1 MRGAGAF
8 LVFFCFAL
16 DFALIGAEPSGRLSE
31 SQLETLHG
39 QRVEW
44 MKRRANLPAYGIYRD
59 FRAVLTHSRA
69 PRLNLL
75 KAAEEA
81 RAQIVFAGESDA
93 HPVNGPML
101 LSLPGAGFPGMEISR
116 PPAATEEEWRK
127 LRARFRQYPGEAL
140 GAEIGQDAGLIA
152 KWDDATTADDS
163 VGIAYSDTADDKVD
177 VLAAAFRAT
186 SVHILA
192 RELTEKDART
202 SLAAG
207 HAYVAHDWLC
217 DPTGFTFA
225 AANNLGVF
233 DMGDTVPTGLLAG
246 QTRLQAFLPVAAK
259 IKVIR
264 DGAVVAQAEDSKF
277 AYQVKEEGAYRLEAW
292 LSVGGGKENGG
303 SPKESKDLPWIISN
317 PIYVRGALNLRLP
330 SADTPSNVEA
340 RRGIAY
346 TDDAEEKHKLDLYLP
361 KGRTHFPILLFVHG
375 GSWHSGD
382 RSLYAALGNRFAR
395 EGIAVAIPSY
405 RLMPDHPHPAQ
416 IEDVAAAF
424 AWVYHNAGQIGGD
437 ASRVYLSGHSAG
449 GHLASLL
456 ALDGRYLEKYSISSS
471 AIRGVIS
478 MSGVY
483 DVTDTPAFLFD
494 GDKRQAS
501 PLEFVHSS
509 APPFLITYCQWDYWG
524 LPKQAR
530 DFEAAL
536 KKTFDPAQLL
546 YLPGESHIS
555 EIVSAAMDDS
565 PLARAILSFVQ

>member
-1 MRGAGAF
+1 VRGSGAF
-8 LVFFCFAL
+8 LLFFCLAL
-16 DFALIGAEPSGRLSE
+16 DFALVGAEPSGRVSE
-31 SQLETLHG
+31 SQLEALHT
-39 QRVEW
+39 QRIEW
-44 MKRRANLPAYGIYRD
+44 MKRRANLPAYGVYRD
-59 FRAVLTHSRA
+59 FRAVLTHSPA
-69 PRLNLL
+69 PRPNLL

-81 RAQIVFAGESDA
+81 SAQIVFAPERDGSTRPA
-93 HPVNGPML
+93 HGPL
-101 LSLPGAGFPGMEISR
+101 LLPLPGAGFPGMEISLS
-116 PPAATEEEWRK
+116 PAATEEEWRK
-127 LRARFRQYPGEAL
+127 LRGRFRQYPAEAL
-140 GAEIGQDAGLIA
+140 GAEIGPDAGLTA
-152 KWDDATTADDS
+152 KWDETTAGDDS
-163 VGIAYSDTADDKVD
+163 VGIAYSDAAEDKVD

-192 RELTEKDART
+192 RELTEKDARA
-202 SLAAG
+202 SLSAG

-246 QTRLQAFLPVAAK
+246 QTRLQVFLPVAAK
-259 IKVIR
+259 IKLIR
-264 DGAVVAQAEDSKF
+264 DGAVVAQADDSKL
-277 AYQVKEEGAYRLEAW
+277 AYAVKEEGAYRLEAW
-292 LSVGGGKENGG
+292 LSTG
-303 SPKESKDLPWIISN
+303 SGRETKDLPWIISN

-330 SADTPSNVEA
+330 SADTPPNVEA

-424 AWVYHNAGQIGGD
+424 AWVYRNAAQIGGD
-437 ASRVYLSGHSAG
+437 ASRIYVSGHSAG
-449 GHLASLL
+449 GHLAPLL

-509 APPFLITYCQWDYWG
+509 APPFLIVYCQWDYWG

-565 PLARAILSFVQ
+565 PLARAILSFVR